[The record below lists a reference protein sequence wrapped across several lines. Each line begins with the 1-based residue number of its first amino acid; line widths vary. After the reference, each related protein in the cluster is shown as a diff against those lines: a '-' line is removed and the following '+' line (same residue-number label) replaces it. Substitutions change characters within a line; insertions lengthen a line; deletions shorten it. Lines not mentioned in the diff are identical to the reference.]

1 MIELSRYVTFGQ
13 YINNGSSIARMD
25 PRAKLICAVLLI
37 ALVSFLSSFFAF
49 ALCFLFCIVLHW
61 KSQISIRYIL
71 SSLKP
76 FIIFLLFAFVFE
88 VLFYVPSQSSQPLW
102 HWWILNISW
111 QGIIASVLT
120 MVRVLFL
127 YYLVSMLTFTTS
139 LVDLTNGMEVL
150 GSPLQKIG
158 IPVSALVMVV
168 VIALKFV
175 PIFVLEVERLMKA
188 QTARGLNFD
197 EGNLFQR
204 VSKMALLL
212 LPLFVSAFLKVKV
225 LTVSME
231 ARCYG
236 VHRGWHR
243 TKLRAF
249 HFERFDRIALILTI
263 VVCVVLIMV
272 NIVAL
277 G

>member
-37 ALVSFLSSFFAF
+37 ALVSFLSSFYAF
-49 ALCFLFCIVLHW
+49 ALCLVFCIVLHR
-61 KSQISIRYIL
+61 KTHVSLQYVL
-71 SSLKP
+71 TSLKP
-76 FIIFLLFAFVFE
+76 FTIFLIIAFVFE
-88 VLFYVPSQSSQPLW
+88 VLFYVPGQATQTLW
-102 HWWILNISW
+102 HWWVLNISW
-111 QGIIASVLT
+111 AGIINSTLT
-120 MVRVLFL
+120 IVRVLFL
-127 YYLVSMLTFTTS
+127 YYLASMLTFTTS
-139 LVDLTNGMEVL
+139 LVDLADGMEAI
-150 GSPLQKIG
+150 GSPLQKVG

-197 EGNLFQR
+197 QGNLFQR
-204 VSKMALLL
+204 VSKMTLLL
-212 LPLFVSAFLKVKV
+212 IPLFVSAFLKVKV

-236 VHRGWHR
+236 VHRGWRR
-243 TKLRAF
+243 TKLRAL
-249 HFERFDRIALILTI
+249 HFERFDRSALILTI
-263 VVCVVLIMV
+263 LVCVVLIVV
-272 NIVAL
+272 NFLTLA
-277 G
+277 

>member
-49 ALCFLFCIVLHW
+49 GLFLVFCIVLHR
-61 KSQISIRYIL
+61 KTQVSIRYVL
-71 SSLKP
+71 RSLKP
-76 FIIFLLFAFVFE
+76 FVIFLIVAFVFE
-88 VLFYVPSQSSQPLW
+88 VLFYVPGQASQTLW
-102 HWWILNISW
+102 HWWVLNISW
-111 QGIIASVLT
+111 LGIITSLLT
-120 MVRVLFL
+120 IIRVIFL
-127 YYLVSMLTFTTS
+127 YYLASMLTFTTS
-139 LVDLTNGMEVL
+139 LVDLADGMEAL
-150 GSPLQKIG
+150 GSPLQKLG
-158 IPVSALVMVV
+158 VPVSALVMVV
-168 VIALKFV
+168 VIAMKFV

-197 EGNLFQR
+197 QGNLFQR
-204 VSKMALLL
+204 VSKMTLLL
-212 LPLFVSAFLKVKV
+212 IPLFVSAFLKVKV

-236 VHRGWHR
+236 VHSGWRR
-243 TKLRAF
+243 TKLRAL
-249 HFERFDRIALILTI
+249 HFERFDRIALVLTI
-263 VVCVVLIMV
+263 IVCIALIVVNLLT
-272 NIVAL
+272 L

>member
-25 PRAKLICAVLLI
+25 PRAKLICAILLI

-49 ALCFLFCIVLHW
+49 ALCLIFCIVLHW
-61 KSQISIRYIL
+61 KAQVSLCYVL
-71 SSLKP
+71 NSLKP
-76 FIIFLLFAFVFE
+76 FMIFLIIAFVFE
-88 VLFYVPSQSSQPLW
+88 VLFYTSAPTSQTLW
-102 HWWILNISW
+102 HWWFLNISW
-111 QGIIASVLT
+111 AGIIISILT
-120 MVRVLFL
+120 IIRVLFL
-127 YYLVSMLTFTTS
+127 YYLASMLTFTTS
-139 LVDLTNGMEVL
+139 LVDLADGMEAL

-197 EGNLFQR
+197 QGNLFQR
-204 VSKMALLL
+204 VSKMMLLL
-212 LPLFVSAFLKVKV
+212 IPLFVSAFLKVKV

-236 VHRGWHR
+236 AHRGWRR
-243 TKLRAF
+243 TKLRAL
-249 HFERFDRIALILTI
+249 HFERFDRCALILTI
-263 VVCVVLIMV
+263 VVCIVLVVANFV
-272 NIVAL
+272 TF
-277 G
+277 

>member
-13 YINNGSSIARMD
+13 YINNGSAITRMD

-37 ALVSFLSSFFAF
+37 ALVSFLSSFVAF
-49 ALCFLFCIVLHW
+49 ALCLIFCVILHW
-61 KSQISIRYIL
+61 KTRVSIRYVL

-76 FIIFLLFAFVFE
+76 FIIFLLFAFIFE
-88 VLFYVPSQSSQPLW
+88 VLFYVPSQPSQPLW

-111 QGIIASVLT
+111 LGITFGVLT
-120 MVRVLFL
+120 IIRVLFL
-127 YYLVSMLTFTTS
+127 YYLASMLTFTTS
-139 LVDLTNGMEVL
+139 LVDLTDGMEAL

-197 EGNLFQR
+197 EGNIFQR
-204 VSKMALLL
+204 VSKMTLLL
-212 LPLFVSAFLKVKV
+212 IPLFVSAFLKV

-236 VHRGWHR
+236 VHKGWHR

-249 HFERFDRIALILTI
+249 HFERFDRIALALTI
-263 VVCVVLIMV
+263 VVCVALIVV
-272 NIVAL
+272 NIVAV
-277 G
+277 